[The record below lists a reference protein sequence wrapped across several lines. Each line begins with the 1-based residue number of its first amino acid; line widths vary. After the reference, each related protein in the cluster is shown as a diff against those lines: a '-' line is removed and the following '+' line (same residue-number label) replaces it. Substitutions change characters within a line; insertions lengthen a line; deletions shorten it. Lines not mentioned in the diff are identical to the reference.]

1 MSYPIRKINLPIMIS
16 NTFTM
21 SNAELVHKSQFSEDS
36 QNLMKS
42 LTRTPLTFIPI
53 ILVTTNQTQKQQLF
67 RDMTVYR
74 NGVWG

>member
-1 MSYPIRKINLPIMIS
+1 
-16 NTFTM
+16 M